1 MSVEDRRNSLRKSS
15 IGIDSIRKSITKL
28 NEGLV
33 AIGNNSRELLK
44 QTRKTNQLKS
54 KLIRQ
59 DGEFFKRRREN
70 ALRKQRED
78 ELEAST
84 ITGVTKRQGS
94 LTQKSTR
101 GFLGRILDF
110 VGILILG
117 WALTN
122 LPKIISAFQKLFG
135 FIKRTVGILT
145 GFVSGIKNFLVG
157 LGTGIDN
164 FLDIFRR
171 FDFAEDDKNIR
182 ESFEKSQN
190 NLNKLNKEFVEGA
203 QAFARD
209 PDISNAEQVAA
220 DIGVLE
226 EGGGGDEVNLD
237 LPEGKT
243 EDEIINQIDKEINA
257 SETTEGSG
265 DDTNVEGV
273 DTSNVEAG
281 FFTEPTDEDIERE
294 RELDAEE
301 DAIQGEQTSSDEGI
315 TGDADNIQ
323 GMGGE
328 DDEPILSSGGSGGTG
343 GAPSLGGGASGGLDL
358 DLEEE
363 KTTKF
368 NGVVTPVKKT
378 DSKSIT
384 PVKVQRNN
392 VGKNRRKK
400 TKIIK
405 LNKQEAISTGASP
418 SMGGGTKTK
427 IVEIGKS
434 SEKLLSDLMSLNNKH
449 N

>member
-1 MSVEDRRNSLRKSS
+1 MSVEDRRDSLRKSS

-28 NEGLV
+28 SQGLV

-59 DGEFFKRRREN
+59 DAEFFKRRREN

-94 LTQKSTR
+94 LVQKSTR

-110 VGILILG
+110 IGILILG
-117 WALTN
+117 WAITN

-135 FIKRTVGILT
+135 FIRRTVGILT

-157 LGTGIDN
+157 IGTGIDN

-171 FDFAEDDKNIR
+171 FNFAEDDKKIR
-182 ESFEKSQN
+182 DEFEKTEN
-190 NLNKLNKEFVEGA
+190 NLTKLNKEFIEGA
-203 QAFARD
+203 ESFARD
-209 PDISNAEQVAA
+209 PDIADAGKVAK
-220 DIGVLE
+220 DIGVLD
-226 EGGGGDEVNLD
+226 EGVEGLDENLE
-237 LPEGKT
+237 LPESKSV
-243 EDEIINQIDKEINA
+243 DEIAEQVDKELG
-257 SETTEGSG
+257 ETTTEGT
-265 DDTNVEGV
+265 DTDVEGV
-273 DTSNVEAG
+273 ESNLEPG

-294 RELDAEE
+294 RLLDAEE
-301 DAIQGEQTSSDEGI
+301 NAIQGEQILSDEGI
-315 TGDADNIQ
+315 TGDADDIE

-328 DDEPILSSGGSGGTG
+328 DSESIIPSSSGGGIPKMS
-343 GAPSLGGGASGGLDL
+343 AGGGGGGLEV

-368 NGVVTPVKKT
+368 NGVLTPVKKT

-384 PVKVQRNN
+384 PIKRERNN
-392 VGKNRRKK
+392 IGRNRRKR

-405 LNKQEAISTGASP
+405 LNKPEGSSSVSSP
-418 SMGGGTKTK
+418 SMGEGTKTK
-427 IVEIGKS
+427 IVQIGKS
-434 SEKLLSDLMSLNNKH
+434 SEKLLSDLLSLNNKH

>member
-28 NEGLV
+28 NEGLI

-94 LTQKSTR
+94 LSQKSTR

-135 FIKRTVGILT
+135 FIRRTVGILT
-145 GFVSGIKNFLVG
+145 AFISGIKNFLVG
-157 LGTGIDN
+157 IGTGVDN

-171 FDFAEDDKNIR
+171 FNFAEDDKKIKDT
-182 ESFEKSQN
+182 FEKTQN
-190 NLNKLNKEFVEGA
+190 NISKLNKDFVEGA
-203 QAFARD
+203 EAFARD
-209 PDISNAEQVAA
+209 KDIASAEKVAE
-220 DIGVLE
+220 DIGVFEANDIPE
-226 EGGGGDEVNLD
+226 EKSQQEAKKI
-237 LPEGKT
+237 E
-243 EDEIINQIDKEINA
+243 EEINA
-257 SETTEGSG
+257 EIDKTIEQGG
-265 DDTNVEGV
+265 EQQPADDTNIEGV

-294 RELDAEE
+294 IALDAEE
-301 DAIQGEQTSSDEGI
+301 DAIQGEQTLSDEGI
-315 TGDADNIQ
+315 TGDADDIE

-328 DDEPILSSGGSGGTG
+328 DAESVIPASSGGGVPKMS
-343 GAPSLGGGASGGLDL
+343 AGGGGGLEVDL
-358 DLEEE
+358 DEE

-384 PVKVQRNN
+384 PIKVQRNN

-405 LNKQEAISTGASP
+405 LNKQEGTSTGAAP
-418 SMGGGTKTK
+418 SFGGGTKTK

>member
-28 NEGLV
+28 NEGLT

-44 QTRKTNQLKS
+44 QTRKTNLLKS

-157 LGTGIDN
+157 LGTGVDN

-209 PDISNAEQVAA
+209 PDINNAEQVAK
-220 DIGVLE
+220 DIGVLDE
-226 EGGGGDEVNLD
+226 GGGDEVDLD

-243 EDEIINQIDKEINA
+243 EDEIVDQIDKEINA
-257 SETTEGSG
+257 ETTGSG
-265 DDTNVEGV
+265 GDENVEGV

-301 DAIQGEQTSSDEGI
+301 DAIQGEQTLSDEGI
-315 TGDADNIQ
+315 TGDADDIE

-328 DDEPILSSGGSGGTG
+328 SDESIIPASSGSS
-343 GAPSLGGGASGGLDL
+343 APKMSAGGGGGGLEVDL
-358 DLEEE
+358 DEE

-384 PVKVQRNN
+384 PIKVQRNN

-405 LNKQEAISTGASP
+405 LNKQEGASTGAAP
-418 SMGGGTKTK
+418 SFGGGTKTK

>member
-1 MSVEDRRNSLRKSS
+1 MSVEDRRDSLRKSS

-28 NEGLV
+28 SQGLV

-59 DGEFFKRRREN
+59 DAEFFKRRREN

-94 LTQKSTR
+94 LVQKSTR

-135 FIKRTVGILT
+135 FIRRTVGILSA
-145 GFVSGIKNFLVG
+145 FVSGIKNFLVG
-157 LGTGIDN
+157 IGTGIDN

-171 FDFAEDDKNIR
+171 FNFAEDDKKIR
-182 ESFEKSQN
+182 DEFEKTEN
-190 NLNKLNKEFVEGA
+190 NLTKLNKDFIEGA
-203 QAFARD
+203 ESFARD
-209 PDISNAEQVAA
+209 PDIADAGKVAE
-220 DIGVLE
+220 DIGVLD
-226 EGGGGDEVNLD
+226 EGVEGLDENLE
-237 LPEGKT
+237 LPESKSV
-243 EDEIINQIDKEINA
+243 DEIAEQVDKELG
-257 SETTEGSG
+257 ETTTEGTG
-265 DDTNVEGV
+265 DDVEAV
-273 DTSNVEAG
+273 ESNLEAG

-294 RELDAEE
+294 RLLDAEQ
-301 DAIQGEQTSSDEGI
+301 DAIQGEQTLSDEGI
-315 TGDADNIQ
+315 TGDADDIE

-328 DDEPILSSGGSGGTG
+328 DSESITPSSSGGGVPKMSATG
-343 GAPSLGGGASGGLDL
+343 GGGGLEV

-384 PVKVQRNN
+384 PVKRERNN
-392 VGKNRRKK
+392 IGRNRRKR

-405 LNKQEAISTGASP
+405 LNKPEGSSSVSSP
-418 SMGGGTKTK
+418 SMSGG
-427 IVEIGKS
+427 
-434 SEKLLSDLMSLNNKH
+434 NR
-449 N
+449 

>member
-28 NEGLV
+28 NEGLT

-44 QTRKTNQLKS
+44 QTRKTNLLKS

-135 FIKRTVGILT
+135 FIRRTVGILSA
-145 GFVSGIKNFLVG
+145 FVSGIKNFLVSI
-157 LGTGIDN
+157 GTGIDN

-190 NLNKLNKEFVEGA
+190 NLNKLNKEFVESA

-209 PDISNAEQVAA
+209 PDISNAEKVAK

-226 EGGGGDEVNLD
+226 EGGGGDEINLD

-243 EDEIINQIDKEINA
+243 EDEIVDQIDKEINA
-257 SETTEGSG
+257 DETTEG
-265 DDTNVEGV
+265 TAENVEGV

-294 RELDAEE
+294 RALDAEE
-301 DAIQGEQTSSDEGI
+301 DAIQGEQTLSDEGI
-315 TGDADNIQ
+315 TGDADDIE

-328 DDEPILSSGGSGGTG
+328 DDESIIPASSGGSVPKMS
-343 GAPSLGGGASGGLDL
+343 AGGGGGGLEI

-392 VGKNRRKK
+392 IGKNRRKK

-405 LNKQEAISTGASP
+405 LNKQEGTSTGGSP
-418 SMGGGTKTK
+418 SMGGGTKTT

>member
-1 MSVEDRRNSLRKSS
+1 MSISDRRDSLRKSS
-15 IGIDSIRKSITKL
+15 IGIESIRKSL
-28 NEGLV
+28 VSLREGLV
-33 AIGNNSRELLK
+33 AVGRNSRELLK
-44 QTRKTNQLKS
+44 ETRKTNQYKQ

-59 DGEFFKRRREN
+59 DAEFFKRRREN

-94 LTQKSTR
+94 LVQKSTR

-110 VGILILG
+110 IGILILG
-117 WALTN
+117 WAITN

-135 FIKRTVGILT
+135 FIRRTVGILT

-157 LGTGIDN
+157 IGTGIDN

-171 FDFAEDDKNIR
+171 FNFAEDDKKIR
-182 ESFEKSQN
+182 DEFEKTEN
-190 NLNKLNKEFVEGA
+190 NLSKLNKEFIEGA
-203 QAFARD
+203 ESFARD
-209 PDISNAEQVAA
+209 PDIADAGKVAE
-220 DIGVLE
+220 DIGVLD
-226 EGGGGDEVNLD
+226 EGTEGLDENLE
-237 LPEGKT
+237 LPESKSV
-243 EDEIINQIDKEINA
+243 DEITEQVDKELG
-257 SETTEGSG
+257 ETTTEGTG
-265 DDTNVEGV
+265 DDVEAV
-273 DTSNVEAG
+273 ESNLEAG

-294 RELDAEE
+294 RLLDAEQ
-301 DAIQGEQTSSDEGI
+301 DAIQGEQTLSDEGL
-315 TGDADNIQ
+315 TGDADDIE

-328 DDEPILSSGGSGGTG
+328 DSESIIPSSSGGGVPKMS
-343 GAPSLGGGASGGLDL
+343 APGGGGGLEV

-384 PVKVQRNN
+384 PVKRERNN
-392 VGKNRRKK
+392 IGRNRRKR

-405 LNKQEAISTGASP
+405 LNKPEESSSVSSP
-418 SMGGGTKTK
+418 SMSGGTKTK
-427 IVEIGKS
+427 IVEVGKS
-434 SEKLLSDLMSLNNKH
+434 SEKLLSDLLSLNNKH

>member
-28 NEGLV
+28 NEGLI

-135 FIKRTVGILT
+135 FIRRTVGILT
-145 GFVSGIKNFLVG
+145 GFISGIKNFLVG
-157 LGTGIDN
+157 IGTGIDN

-171 FDFAEDDKNIR
+171 FNFAEDDKNIR
-182 ESFEKSQN
+182 DTFESTQN
-190 NLNKLNKEFVEGA
+190 NLTKLSNEFYEGA
-203 QAFARD
+203 QAFAKD
-209 PDISNAEQVAA
+209 KDIASAEKVAE
-220 DIGVLE
+220 DIGVFEANDISEDKSQQEAKKIEDEINAEIDKTLE
-226 EGGGGDEVNLD
+226 EGGEQQ
-237 LPEGKT
+237 P
-243 EDEIINQIDKEINA
+243 A
-257 SETTEGSG
+257 

-294 RELDAEE
+294 IALDAEE
-301 DAIQGEQTSSDEGI
+301 DAIQGEQTLSDEGI
-315 TGDADNIQ
+315 TGDADDIE

-328 DDEPILSSGGSGGTG
+328 DDESIIPASSGGGVPKMS
-343 GAPSLGGGASGGLDL
+343 AGGGGGGLELDL
-358 DLEEE
+358 DEE

-384 PVKVQRNN
+384 PIKVQRNN

-405 LNKQEAISTGASP
+405 LNKQEGTSTGAAP
-418 SMGGGTKTK
+418 SFGGGTKTK